1 MSTTDFVKTALNVFK
16 EANRLDLAEELV
28 QLRQDKLAVEEENLR
43 LKSEL
48 QKWKVS
54 AETEKQVRFEGGLHW
69 LIADP
74 VAGGESNTPICGRCW
89 DAERL
94 VIRQVLERT
103 DRKLGYRCQNCAKW
117 QFIEPVPGYQYP
129 RIGVS

>member
-28 QLRQDKLAVEEENLR
+28 QLRQDKLAVDEENLQLR
-43 LKSEL
+43 REL
-48 QKWKVS
+48 QALKNS
-54 AETEKQVRFEGGLHW
+54 SETEKHVRFEGGLHW
-69 LIADP
+69 LLADP
-74 VAGGESNTPICGRCW
+74 VAGGDSKTPICGRCW

-103 DRKLGYRCQNCAKW
+103 DREIGYRCQNCTKW
-117 QFIEPVPGYQYP
+117 LFIEPVPTYQYP
-129 RIGVS
+129 RTGDS